1 MNQPQEKKE
10 SLYSAF
16 VWIISAVTLFI
27 FAALSLTNQNIPG
40 VEQLV
45 EALSK
50 VDGMYIY
57 GAAFLTIFIEGL
69 YLVGNFFPGSTIIVL
84 LTILSHSGGT
94 SSFLITILS
103 VFLGWCSAG
112 IVNIIFAKLYGKKIL
127 KKEHDPEYNVKDR
140 LWTTWF
146 PAFRANYEV
155 AQIAEGGQVTQ
166 VLFSSIRVKFF
177 ASLIMLAGMAL
188 VPLFI
193 DINQISNKEGVMSV
207 LVVGV
212 ISFIIGIR
220 KLQKIKK

>member
-1 MNQPQEKKE
+1 MSQSQEKKE

-45 EALSK
+45 QALSK

-84 LTILSHSGGT
+84 LTILSHSGGI

-112 IVNIIFAKLYGKKIL
+112 IINIIFAKLYGKKIL
-127 KKEHDPEYNVKDR
+127 KKEHNPEYNVKDR

-212 ISFIIGIR
+212 ISFIIGVQ